1 MVDDWWTGPDED
13 TYKPLYATRP
23 DTRRRESIIRLRTS
37 NPGVKLAAAWH
48 ESLAEY
54 SGWAPVRRS
63 ILGVGA
69 TMQPVSIVD
78 R

>member
-13 TYKPLYATRP
+13 AYKPLYATRL

-48 ESLAEY
+48 D
-54 SGWAPVRRS
+54 P
-63 ILGVGA
+63 
-69 TMQPVSIVD
+69 
-78 R
+78 